1 MGGIAGRTWR
11 GSVVAAALWAVAG
24 GAVWGWSEPAKG
36 SQERAALMDAI
47 RPVAEWWLGAPVE
60 FVVGTLRVEG
70 NRAFAVLEAQRP
82 GGIKIDMARTPLVLR
97 DGWDPRD
104 LDGARI
110 DVLYRK
116 SGSQWVAVLREIGAT
131 DVWYSYEPICAE
143 WRAVLGP
150 AVCP

>member
-1 MGGIAGRTWR
+1 MDRTVGRAGRR
-11 GSVVAAALWAVAG
+11 IAAATMLWVLGAS
-24 GAVWGWSEPAKG
+24 AVWGWSEPAKG
-36 SQERAALMDAI
+36 SKERAALMDAI

-60 FVVGTLRVEG
+60 FVVVTLRVEG

-82 GGIKIDMARTPLVLR
+82 GGKAVDLEQTPLVLR

-104 LDGARI
+104 LDGSRI
-110 DVLYRK
+110 DVLYQK
-116 SGSQWVAVLREIGAT
+116 SGTQWVAVLREIGAT

-143 WRAVLGP
+143 WRSVLGP